1 MEINLNIK
9 TKFSIGD
16 TIYFLG
22 QVEPQIRGTAIFSG
36 EVTKVYVIFCDGG
49 YKIMYGLLYGRSV
62 YEEEAFTSKDECRAH
77 LSPEQLK
84 DYTEWK
90 KYN

>member
-22 QVEPQIRGTAIFSG
+22 RIDPQIRGTTIFSDKI
-36 EVTKVYVIFCDGG
+36 TKVYVIFCDGG
-49 YKIMYGLLYGRSV
+49 YKIRYGLLCSGGV

-77 LSPEQLK
+77 LSPEQLE
-84 DYTEWK
+84 DYTEWEK
-90 KYN
+90 SN